1 MNSLNKVVLSSLTL
15 SVVSLCL
22 FMAFASFNHEP
33 NWHIERLAVASDT
46 HPLAGF
52 WKEDNCEDPWGW
64 AIGPAREDLYY
75 VSFCG
80 PGGCFEMG
88 SYRPNTNIID
98 DPLYRVIDSDTLM
111 LLSEDVWSTHIRCP
125 AR

>member
-1 MNSLNKVVLSSLTL
+1 MRYFNKTVLFSVVLC
-15 SVVSLCL
+15 VVSLFL

-33 NWHIERLAVASDT
+33 NWHIEENAVASQS

-52 WKEDNCEDPWGW
+52 WKHKDCEDPWGW
-64 AIGPAREDLYY
+64 AIGPAAAGLYY

-88 SYRPNTNIID
+88 AYRPNSRIID
-98 DPLYRVIDSDTLM
+98 DPSYRIIDANTLM
-111 LLSEDVWSTHIRCP
+111 FYSENEWSTQVRCSG
-125 AR
+125 R